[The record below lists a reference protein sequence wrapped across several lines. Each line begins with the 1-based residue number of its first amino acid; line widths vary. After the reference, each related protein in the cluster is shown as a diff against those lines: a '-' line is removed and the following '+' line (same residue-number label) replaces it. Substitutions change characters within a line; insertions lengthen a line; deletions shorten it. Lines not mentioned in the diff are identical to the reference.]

1 MSMSKS
7 WNSAAGFAGLVA
19 ALALSGCVTV
29 ETQSYRVQKDSAVE
43 SAQVA
48 TNADFSRYD
57 RLLAEEAGIFFP
69 DGARPSDEDIA
80 RIRQIFRTA
89 FLAELEG
96 YSIVSQPGPSTM
108 SVQASIIDLRGAAPG
123 QVPAMNRQVQDMAR
137 PGSLVFM
144 MELRDSRTGAVLAR
158 AGDSTMSPAFS
169 PSGGAGTTDWDT
181 VEQAAKHWAAL
192 FRGFLDRNLGR

>member
-1 MSMSKS
+1 MSFPRPLSCF
-7 WNSAAGFAGLVA
+7 AGFAGLCA
-19 ALALSGCVTV
+19 ALAMAGCVTV
-29 ETQSYRVQKDSAVE
+29 ESQSYRVQKDSAVE

-48 TNADFSRYD
+48 TDADFSRYD

-69 DGARPSDEDIA
+69 EGARPSDEDIA

-96 YSIVSQPGPSTM
+96 YSIVSEPGPSTM
-108 SVQASIIDLRGAAPG
+108 SVQASIIDLRGAT
-123 QVPAMNRQVQDMAR
+123 QVPAVNRQVQDMAR
-137 PGSLVFM
+137 PGALVFM

-158 AGDSTMSPAFS
+158 AGDSTMSPAFGAS
-169 PSGGAGTTDWDT
+169 GAGTTDWNT
-181 VEQAAKHWAAL
+181 VEKAAKHWAAL

>member
-1 MSMSKS
+1 LL
-7 WNSAAGFAGLVA
+7 GLVA
-19 ALALSGCVTV
+19 ALATAGCVTV
-29 ETQSYRVQKDSAVE
+29 ESQSYRVQKDSAVE
-43 SAQVA
+43 SAQIA

-69 DGARPSDEDIA
+69 DSAKPSDEDIA
-80 RIRQIFRTA
+80 RIRQIFRSA

-96 YSIVSQPGPSTM
+96 YTIVTEPGPSTM
-108 SVQASIIDLRGAAPG
+108 SVQASIIDLRGAARA
-123 QVPAMNRQVQDMAR
+123 PAMNRQMQDMAR

-169 PSGGAGTTDWDT
+169 PSGGAGTTDWET

>member
-1 MSMSKS
+1 MSLPKS
-7 WNSAAGFAGLVA
+7 CNSAAGFAGLIAIV
-19 ALALSGCVTV
+19 ALSGCVTV

-48 TNADFSRYD
+48 SDADFSRYD

-80 RIRQIFRTA
+80 RIRQIFRSA

-96 YSIVSQPGPSTM
+96 YTIVTEPGPSTM
-108 SVQASIIDLRGAAPG
+108 AVQASIIDLRGAARA
-123 QVPAMNRQVQDMAR
+123 PAMNRQMQDVAR

-144 MELRDSRTGAVLAR
+144 MELRDSKTGAVLAR
-158 AGDSTMSPAFS
+158 AGDSTMSPAF
-169 PSGGAGTTDWDT
+169 GAAGAGTTDWNT
-181 VEQAAKHWAAL
+181 VEQAAKHWAVL